1 MQLPYTSW
9 TVAIYSSKG
18 FDAFKVQGL
27 LWRQRGD
34 AAVDTL
40 AALMMKSAR
49 PEANW
54 NSA

>member
-9 TVAIYSSKG
+9 TVAMYLSKR
-18 FDAFKVQGL
+18 FDTFKVQGL

-40 AALMMKSAR
+40 TALIMKSAR
-49 PEANW
+49 PEAN
-54 NSA
+54 